1 MGVRLLVVGRV
12 KRILKHRV
20 VLRLSGT
27 RGHAGGVLDSST
39 TLGSGCGAFTPT
51 WLSLDQ
57 GKSEHSLGSGPNMRL
72 ADWGCIKCGWGVQHL
87 VCWKV
92 GRWFVFKTRI

>member
-20 VLRLSGT
+20 VVLLSGM

-39 TLGSGCGAFTPT
+39 TLGISPHLA
-51 WLSLDQ
+51 LS
-57 GKSEHSLGSGPNMRL
+57 
-72 ADWGCIKCGWGVQHL
+72 
-87 VCWKV
+87 
-92 GRWFVFKTRI
+92 